1 MKGLSLW
8 SGIIAL
14 IIGLFLFIHPFTT
27 TAMIGWIIAIIIF
40 LSGFTSLFMY
50 SSSVNRSLW
59 YLLQGILSIVF
70 GIILLSSSVMS
81 LSSAVMTI
89 VAYWI
94 LISGI
99 LRLIGGFQMKKA
111 GFFDA
116 NRFLGSAVLAIL
128 LGIFLLFNPT
138 LSAIFVGRL
147 AGLLLVAVGVSG
159 ISFSFKL
166 YSTKPSEK
174 YEGYFLAIING
185 SWIQIVVHQ
194 AVICHFFILGTRFSV
209 VKIRID

>member
-14 IIGLFLFIHPFTT
+14 LIGLFLFIHPFTT

-89 VAYWI
+89 AAYWI

-116 NRFLGSAVLAIL
+116 NRFLSSAVLAIL
-128 LGIFLLFNPT
+128 LGLFLLFNPT
-138 LSAIFVGRL
+138 LSAIFIGRL
-147 AGLLLVAVGVSG
+147 AGLLLMAVGISG

-166 YSTKPSEK
+166 
-174 YEGYFLAIING
+174 
-185 SWIQIVVHQ
+185 
-194 AVICHFFILGTRFSV
+194 
-209 VKIRID
+209 

>member
-94 LISGI
+94 LMPIVSQVQ
-99 LRLIGGFQMKKA
+99 LFLPFFWEYSSYLIQ
-111 GFFDA
+111 
-116 NRFLGSAVLAIL
+116 LCQ
-128 LGIFLLFNPT
+128 
-138 LSAIFVGRL
+138 LS
-147 AGLLLVAVGVSG
+147 LLVVWQVFFQWLQAFLVLVFHLNCNQQNPRKNTRVIFQRLSMV
-159 ISFSFKL
+159 
-166 YSTKPSEK
+166 P
-174 YEGYFLAIING
+174 GYK
-185 SWIQIVVHQ
+185 SW
-194 AVICHFFILGTRFSV
+194 FIKR
-209 VKIRID
+209 